1 LGPITGISV
10 IRFDISTS
18 QNTLDH
24 LEHGLISVVL
34 GHVKLWNHL
43 PLPSRT
49 RITLNRDMEA
59 TFSVNEPR
67 HIVAK
72 RFVWPSLLIGSTH
85 RFVTSI
91 SQHQYITGSVGFMS
105 LSSI

>member
-1 LGPITGISV
+1 
-10 IRFDISTS
+10 
-18 QNTLDH
+18 
-24 LEHGLISVVL
+24 
-34 GHVKLWNHL
+34 
-43 PLPSRT
+43 
-49 RITLNRDMEA
+49 MEA